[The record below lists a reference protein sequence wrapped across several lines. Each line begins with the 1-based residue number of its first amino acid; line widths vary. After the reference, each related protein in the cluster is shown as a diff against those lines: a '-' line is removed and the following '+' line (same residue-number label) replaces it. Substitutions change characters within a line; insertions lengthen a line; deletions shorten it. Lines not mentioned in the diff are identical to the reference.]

1 MEDTRVR
8 EPVAQASR
16 WVVKLGSAL
25 LTDDGEGLK
34 PEIVTRIVS
43 MCAKLLANGKEV
55 VIVSSGA
62 VAAGLAFLGWQQR
75 PKRLHDLQAAAAV
88 GQTHLVQAY
97 ELAFKTFDR
106 TTAQILLSHDDLQSR
121 ERYLNA
127 RNTLNRLLELGV
139 IPIINENDT
148 VATEEFRFGDN
159 DTLAALV
166 SNLVDADALILLTD
180 QSGFYTA
187 DPRFNDDAT
196 LIQECYVDDASLD
209 SMAGGSGRLG
219 QGGMQTKLRAARFA
233 ARSGTHTII
242 ANGRT
247 SDVISRA
254 VAGEEIGTWLR
265 PKQPAVKAKK
275 QWLAGLQKEE
285 GRVVIDQGAAEVLR
299 AQGRSLLPVGI
310 VSLQGGF
317 RRGDTVLCVTPEGM
331 PVARGL
337 VNYNAVELSQIKGL
351 SSAEV
356 AGVLGYAGDPEVI
369 HRDNL
374 VLL

>member
-1 MEDTRVR
+1 MEEIHVR
-8 EPVAQASR
+8 EPIAQANR

-34 PEIVTRIVS
+34 PEIVARIVS
-43 MCAKLLANGKEV
+43 MCAELLANGKEV

-97 ELAFKTFDR
+97 ELAFKEFDR

-166 SNLVDADALILLTD
+166 SNLVEADALILLTD

-187 DPRFNDDAT
+187 DPRVNNDAT
-196 LIQECYVDDASLD
+196 LIRECYVDDLSLD

-265 PKQPAVKAKK
+265 PKQPSVKAKK

-285 GRVVIDQGAAEVLR
+285 GRVVIDKGAAEVLR
-299 AQGRSLLPVGI
+299 AQGRSLLPVGV

-317 RRGDTVLCVTPEGM
+317 RRGDTVLCVTPEGV

-337 VNYNAVELSQIKGL
+337 VNYDAVELGKIKGL

>member
-1 MEDTRVR
+1 MEEIHVR
-8 EPVAQASR
+8 EPIAQANR

-34 PEIVTRIVS
+34 PEIVARIVS
-43 MCAKLLANGKEV
+43 MCAELLANGKEV

-97 ELAFKTFDR
+97 ELAFKEFDR

-166 SNLVDADALILLTD
+166 SNLVEADALILLTD
-180 QSGFYTA
+180 QSGFYTV
-187 DPRFNDDAT
+187 DPRVNNDAT
-196 LIQECYVDDASLD
+196 LIRECYVDDLSLD

-265 PKQPAVKAKK
+265 PKQPSVKAKK

-285 GRVVIDQGAAEVLR
+285 GRVVIDKGAAEVLR
-299 AQGRSLLPVGI
+299 AQGRSLLPVGV

-317 RRGDTVLCVTPEGM
+317 RRGDTVLCVTPEGV

-337 VNYNAVELSQIKGL
+337 VNYDAVELGKIKGL